1 MIRLPTLNPVDIV
14 LGALEG
20 AINRMVGRADNPL
33 TADMAPRI
41 TKAIIEEVA
50 ADPAVIHASNAEP
63 WYVSR
68 VTWGAIIAALAPIL
82 GLIFGHA
89 ISAEDQASLGQIAV
103 AIGTLVGAGLTLYG
117 RWMARAP
124 LGGK

>member
-20 AINRMVGRADNPL
+20 AVTRMAGRTDNPL
-33 TADMAPRI
+33 TPEIAPRLS
-41 TKAIIEEVA
+41 KAIVEEIV
-50 ADPAVIHASNAEP
+50 ADPAVIHAANAEP

-82 GLIFGHA
+82 GLVLGHA

-117 RWMARAP
+117 RWRARASFA
-124 LGGK
+124 GK